1 MSCECK
7 DGDFCVEMI
16 NGRKKRIITLVEL
29 DSDKIREHDDFFAR
43 SCNAIGIPRRP
54 TLIELDLDK
63 LVSREDLRKQL

>member
-29 DSDKIREHDDFFAR
+29 DSDKIREHDDFFR
-43 SCNAIGIPRRP
+43 K
-54 TLIELDLDK
+54 K
-63 LVSREDLRKQL
+63 LQRDWYSTSSYSDRA